1 MSASEI
7 VRRTKINC
15 IDIECAVAEY
25 FSPRV
30 NLIVPNVSWGLL
42 FYEVDLL
49 VVTPSNYCYEI
60 EIKTSRSDL
69 KADMQKRHGH
79 NSKKMR
85 RLYFAIPDYL
95 ESSIEFIPA
104 RAGILMVSAP
114 ILNCSNLKCKCIRDP
129 INNNEAQKLSDAD
142 RFQVARLGTMRIW
155 SLKEIVR
162 RRLWEAAITSPNTPM
177 PGETPQIVADI
188 LEGELQAA
196 TSA

>member
-1 MSASEI
+1 MSASKI
-7 VRRTKINC
+7 IGRTKLTC

-85 RLYFAIPDYL
+85 RLYFAIPDYMK
-95 ESSIEFIPA
+95 SNIEFIPA

-114 ILNCSNLKCKCIRDP
+114 YENASNLKCKCVRDP
-129 INNNEAQKLSDAD
+129 VNNNEAQKLSDAD

-162 RRLWEAAITSPNTPM
+162 HKAWEAAITSPNTPM
-177 PGETPQIVADI
+177 AGGVPPQICEA
-188 LEGELQAA
+188 Q
-196 TSA
+196 TSP